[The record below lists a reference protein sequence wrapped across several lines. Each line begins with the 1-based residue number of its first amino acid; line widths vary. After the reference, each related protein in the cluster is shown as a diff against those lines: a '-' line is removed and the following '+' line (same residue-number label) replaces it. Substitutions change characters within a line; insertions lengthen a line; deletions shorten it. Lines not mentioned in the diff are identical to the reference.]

1 MTSTELAFPSYPITF
16 GDNHSERH
24 HLETVRCGVARRRHS
39 LPIIDVVVVT
49 TTSVRQALLL
59 HQPNAECL
67 SANEGIDVDDDH

>member
-1 MTSTELAFPSYPITF
+1 MTTTGLALQSYPMTF
-16 GDNHSERH
+16 GGNHSERH
-24 HLETVRCGVARRRHS
+24 LLETVRCGVARQRHS

-59 HQPNAECL
+59 HHPNAECL